1 VIGKHFIIT
10 GATSG
15 LGFAISNELL
25 QRGAHVTI
33 LARNIDKFNR
43 IKENYFKPEHINVIK
58 CDLMQRNDIESL
70 QEILTTPINGF
81 IYSSGVGYFK
91 SISEHSTREVV
102 ETYEVNLTNFNLL
115 YKVIQPQ
122 LVEAAYIV
130 GISSQAALVSQA
142 NAAHY
147 GASKAGFSAVLNAL
161 RLEQPELKVLNVQP
175 GPIDTPFHKNADPT
189 LKYLKNYRHMM
200 IQPQQLA
207 KQIVEG
213 IILNKI
219 EINQPSWMQIMLKF
233 YQLCPRTLEKLCP
246 NLFKNKV

>member
-1 VIGKHFIIT
+1 MIGKHFIIT

-15 LGFAISNELL
+15 LGYAITNELL

-58 CDLMQRNDIESL
+58 CDLMQRKDIESL
-70 QEILTTPINGF
+70 QAFLTTPINGF

-91 SISEHSTREVV
+91 SINEHSTREIL

-122 LVEAAYIV
+122 LVKAAYIV

-142 NAAHY
+142 
-147 GASKAGFSAVLNAL
+147 
-161 RLEQPELKVLNVQP
+161 R
-175 GPIDTPFHKNADPT
+175 PITVHRK
-189 LKYLKNYRHMM
+189 
-200 IQPQQLA
+200 QGLA
-207 KQIVEG
+207 PC
-213 IILNKI
+213 L
-219 EINQPSWMQIMLKF
+219 MH
-233 YQLCPRTLEKLCP
+233 
-246 NLFKNKV
+246 

>member
-1 VIGKHFIIT
+1 MIGKHFIIT

-15 LGFAISNELL
+15 LGFAITNELL

-58 CDLMQRNDIESL
+58 CDLMQRKDIESL
-70 QEILTTPINGF
+70 QKFLNTPINGF

-122 LVEAAYIV
+122 LVKAAYIV

-147 GASKAGFSAVLNAL
+147 GASK
-161 RLEQPELKVLNVQP
+161 VQP
-175 GPIDTPFHKNADPT
+175 GPIDTPFQKNADPT
-189 LKYLKNYRHMM
+189 LKYFKNYRHMM

-233 YQLCPRTLEKLCP
+233 YQLCPRTLEQLCP